1 MVNTWKQ
8 GLWKS
13 EGRRVNFQRPPKP
26 PIRPPKRPRHSRSN
40 PIEPPHR
47 SKRAKIMCPPN
58 GLHLNVTRSIS
69 SQSSISTRSN
79 SSSSIDTL
87 VTTDSAATS
96 STPFKSTDDCAIDYA
111 YNCDVTGDDNE
122 VIEYLTDMEQSFPTF
137 RMREDEEPLD
147 DNDEEDEAIS
157 DTDDMSRS
165 VSRASTASSQRPAD
179 YSRCWP
185 GDWLPLDCPGVRV
198 IAVNYTTDP
207 YLWRPIW
214 IRKRN
219 RTSLA
224 VRAREMMQLLTD
236 IGVGVGHPIVWV
248 GHSKGGI
255 FAKQIMVDAWESG
268 IAALAPLWRSSRG
281 CVFYS
286 VPHRGSPLADFNL
299 PLIRQSVELEEIKK
313 SKRAISF
320 YVCCPDTFV

>member
-1 MVNTWKQ
+1 
-8 GLWKS
+8 
-13 EGRRVNFQRPPKP
+13 
-26 PIRPPKRPRHSRSN
+26 
-40 PIEPPHR
+40 
-47 SKRAKIMCPPN
+47 MCPPN
-58 GLHLNVTRSIS
+58 GLRLNISRSIS

-87 VTTDSAATS
+87 VAAASAATTS
-96 STPFKSTDDCAIDYA
+96 ITPFTSTDDCAIDYA
-111 YNCDVTGDDNE
+111 YNCDVTENDT
-122 VIEYLTDMEQSFPTF
+122 VIEYLTDIKQSFPTF
-137 RMREDEEPLD
+137 RMRDDEDPLD
-147 DNDEEDEAIS
+147 DSDNKGDEAIDDD
-157 DTDDMSRS
+157 DTSRS
-165 VSRASTASSQRPAD
+165 VSSASTATPAD

-224 VRAREMMQLLTD
+224 VRAREMMELLTE

-313 SKRAISF
+313 SKRELMVQLLCTDT
-320 YVCCPDTFV
+320 YVALCF

>member
-1 MVNTWKQ
+1 
-8 GLWKS
+8 
-13 EGRRVNFQRPPKP
+13 
-26 PIRPPKRPRHSRSN
+26 
-40 PIEPPHR
+40 
-47 SKRAKIMCPPN
+47 MCPH
-58 GLHLNVTRSIS
+58 GLRLNITRSIS

-79 SSSSIDTL
+79 SSSSIDTIL
-87 VTTDSAATS
+87 PTATAS
-96 STPFKSTDDCAIDYA
+96 STIPFTSTDDCAIDYA
-111 YNCDVTGDDNE
+111 YNCDVTGDDNDD

-137 RMREDEEPLD
+137 RMRDDDESLD
-147 DNDEEDEAIS
+147 DNDEEGIHSDADE
-157 DTDDMSRS
+157 TSRS
-165 VSRASTASSQRPAD
+165 VSRASTASSQRSAD

-224 VRAREMMQLLTD
+224 VRAREMMEMLTE

-268 IAALAPLWRSSRG
+268 KAALAPLWRSSRG

-313 SKRAISF
+313 SKRVKGYSLCL
-320 YVCCPDTFV
+320 Y